1 MNDRDIGVN
10 LVIWANH
17 NLRASVDAMQKTS
30 AQIFKDQSLSN
41 VESKVVPVAEVK
53 MHITSSDRKKEQLL
67 RVPAF
72 LPSLGI
78 PLDRYG

>member
-1 MNDRDIGVN
+1 MN

-41 VESKVVPVAEVK
+41 VESKVVPVAEVREMQIRNK
-53 MHITSSDRKKEQLL
+53 MLFFSSSYFDPRFS
-67 RVPAF
+67 A
-72 LPSLGI
+72 
-78 PLDRYG
+78 